1 MTSLLS
7 IHSHRPTDVEFDVS
21 IQGISE
27 STPATVRFVVE
38 NHRGYD
44 VSIMCEQVGDNK
56 FRAKIPALDIDES
69 EQPFRVEVIVDGY
82 YFSPSRGNMRVARA
96 PRVQM
101 EQTSA
106 PILPN
111 KPQVTTTFAQP
122 VEVKKKSWIKL
133 SEMSDRQQN
142 DLKSKCQRSAKILES
157 AAVILATVSQSQAIP
172 STVGTQA
179 LGRLCETVRNACDVV
194 ESSIIRQI

>member
-1 MTSLLS
+1 MTSPLS

-21 IQGISE
+21 IQGISDE
-27 STPATVRFVVE
+27 SPATVRFVVE

-44 VSIMCEQVGDNK
+44 VCIVCEQTADNK
-56 FRAKIPALDIDES
+56 FRAKIPALDIEES
-69 EQPFRVEVIVDGY
+69 EQPYRVEVIVDGY

-106 PILPN
+106 PAVPSR
-111 KPQVTTTFAQP
+111 PQVTTSIISQP
-122 VEVKKKSWIKL
+122 RLLKRSWVKL

-142 DLKSKCQRSAKILES
+142 ELAVRCQRTAKVLET
-157 AAVILATVSQSQAIP
+157 AGKMLANMGNTAKMEP
-172 STVGTQA
+172 QA
-179 LGRLCETVRNACDVV
+179 LSKVFETVRGACDIV
-194 ESSIIRQI
+194 EKSILL

>member
-1 MTSLLS
+1 MTSPLS

-27 STPATVRFVVE
+27 DSAATVRFVVE

-44 VSIMCEQVGDNK
+44 VCIVCEQTADNK

-69 EQPFRVEVIVDGY
+69 EQPYRVEVIVDGY
-82 YFSPSRGNMRVARA
+82 YFSPSRGNMRVAKA

-106 PILPN
+106 PAAPSR
-111 KPQVTTTFAQP
+111 PQVTTSLISQP
-122 VEVKKKSWIKL
+122 RPIKRSWVKL
-133 SEMSDRQQN
+133 SEMSDRQQSE
-142 DLKSKCQRSAKILES
+142 LASRCQRSAKVLET
-157 AAVILATVSQSQAIP
+157 AAALLSNI
-172 STVGTQA
+172 STGTNVEPQA
-179 LGRLCETVRNACDVV
+179 LSKVFETVRNACDIV
-194 ESSIIRQI
+194 EKSIVRTV